1 MVAAKKRG
9 DEEMISKLSGYED
22 LFAYD
27 AKYHKTCYS
36 QYISQRNIKY
46 SFKINESINAK
57 KNADANDDHLEVSS
71 SSLTSSDS
79 NRLV

>member
-57 KNADANDDHLEVSS
+57 KM
-71 SSLTSSDS
+71 LTPMMITWKF
-79 NRLV
+79 LVLA